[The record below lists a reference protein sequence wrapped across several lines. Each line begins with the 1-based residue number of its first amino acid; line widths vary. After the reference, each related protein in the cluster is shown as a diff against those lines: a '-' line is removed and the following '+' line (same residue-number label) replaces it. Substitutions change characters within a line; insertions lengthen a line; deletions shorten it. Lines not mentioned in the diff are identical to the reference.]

1 MKDDIEH
8 YLNFETTKRDN
19 LEKILDFF
27 EKLKNRLSEEL
38 VSIDSEGILKK
49 IIEVEKYNAETK
61 ESIDIRI
68 TKVVGKKF
76 NVKLFI
82 YDNKFTVAFAKP
94 YNEYILNDIFN
105 LILEEI
111 LELQKEEGYKD
122 LDKDLLITTLNNKTK
137 DKQYYLMKTKGE

>member
-1 MKDDIEH
+1 MRDDIEH
-8 YLNFETTKRDN
+8 YLSFESTGKQN
-19 LEKILDFF
+19 KEKLLDFF
-27 EKLKNRLSEEL
+27 EKLKNALTEEL

-49 IIEVEKYNAETK
+49 VIDVEKYNAETK
-61 ESIDIRI
+61 ESVDIKI

-82 YDNKFTVAFAKP
+82 FEDKFTIAFAKP
-94 YNEYILNDIFN
+94 YNEHVLNDIFN

-111 LELQKEEGYKD
+111 LELQKEEDYKD

-137 DKQYYLMKTKGE
+137 DKQYYLMKTRGE

>member
-1 MKDDIEH
+1 MRDDIEH
-8 YLNFETTKRDN
+8 YLSFETTKREN
-19 LEKILDFF
+19 LEKILDLF
-27 EKLKNRLSEEL
+27 EKLKNGLAEEL

-49 IIEVEKYNAETK
+49 IIDVEKYNAETK
-61 ESIDIRI
+61 ESVDIKI

-82 YDNKFTVAFAKP
+82 FDNKFTIAFAKP
-94 YNEYILNDIFN
+94 YNEHVLNDIFN

-111 LELQKEEGYKD
+111 LELQKEEEYKD

-137 DKQYYLMKTKGE
+137 NKQYYLMKARGE